1 MKGIAAVEAELAHL
15 DDVGVIDGRS
25 EARLV
30 DEHGEEGL
38 VALEMA
44 VGSLHGDERRPL
56 PLVGRAREVHRGH
69 PARRELEEQLVGADA
84 TESGVRGRRRIRLHL
99 EQRFDRY
106 VAERLGRRRVGRH
119 REIEARRG
127 CVVEATAARAS
138 VRRGCFRLP

>member
-1 MKGIAAVEAELAHL
+1 MNRRRK
-15 DDVGVIDGRS
+15 
-25 EARLV
+25 ARFV
-30 DEHGEEGL
+30 DEHREEHL
-38 VALEMA
+38 VGRE
-44 VGSLHGDERRPL
+44 VPVRTLHGHERRPL
-56 PLVGRAREVHRGH
+56 PLVRRAREVDGRHA
-69 PARRELEEQLVGADA
+69 ARRELDEQLVRADA